1 MKKYIVLEMFADKD
15 NIRKH
20 YEPGEE
26 LPGTFSEG
34 RLENIVKLGLAKE
47 VDTEAG
53 SGNDD
58 GNGNNT
64 GTGDTATDI
73 DLTGKASDIIAQVKG
88 FADVERLKQYLE
100 TEKSAEKPR
109 QTVMKAIE
117 DRLANIVT

>member
-1 MKKYIVLEMFADKD
+1 MKKYIVLKTFADKD

-26 LPGTFSEG
+26 LPGTFSED
-34 RLENIVKLGLAKE
+34 RLANIVGLGLAKV

-53 SGNDD
+53 NGN
-58 GNGNNT
+58 GNENGNNT
-64 GTGDTATDI
+64 GNDDTATDI

-88 FADVERLKQYLE
+88 FADVEKLKQYLE

-117 DRLANIVT
+117 DRLANIVK